1 MGILSMTFSLRM
13 QGLLAV
19 LLGLLPAVQEMAQQ
33 TLSRAREQYQGG
45 RTGDELTPLVSW
57 LDPDVLSRLGPS
69 VPTGRLARLLVD
81 ARPMG
86 P

>member
-1 MGILSMTFSLRM
+1 MGIWLFTIRIR
-13 QGLLAV
+13 GLLA
-19 LLGLLPAVQEMAQQ
+19 LLGGMLPAVQEVAQE
-33 TLSRAREQYQGG
+33 TLSRARERYYAG
-45 RTGDELTPLVSW
+45 RSGRELAPPVSW
-57 LDPDVLSRLGPS
+57 LDPDVLARLVPS

>member
-1 MGILSMTFSLRM
+1 MGAWLLTFRVQDLLS
-13 QGLLAV
+13 LLA
-19 LLGLLPAVQEMAQQ
+19 GMLPAVGEIAQE
-33 TLSRAREQYQGG
+33 TLSRARDRYHAG
-45 RTGDELTPLVSW
+45 RTGRELSPLVSW
-57 LDPDVLSRLGPS
+57 LDPDALARLVPS

>member
-13 QGLLAV
+13 QGVLGV
-19 LLGLLPAVQEMAQQ
+19 LLGLLPAVQEMAQE
-33 TLSRAREQYQGG
+33 TLARAREQYQGG

-57 LDPDVLSRLGPS
+57 LDPDVLTRLGPS
-69 VPTGRLARLLVD
+69 VPTGRLARLLVE

>member
-1 MGILSMTFSLRM
+1 MGIFSMTFSLRA
-13 QGLLAV
+13 QGLLCL
-19 LLGLLPAVQEMAQQ
+19 LLGLLPAVQKMAHQ
-33 TLSRAREQYQGG
+33 TLSRAREQYHGG

-57 LDPDVLSRLGPS
+57 LDLDVLTRLGPS